1 MKTKKLIAFFV
12 SLTVVLGTVMFPAA
26 VSADEQNDST
36 AAVLANDVYGTVTS
50 NADGSVTLNFGQ
62 DSITTSGRGSIIT
75 DEKNGNVLRPDNL
88 RTNNNDLAV
97 LTMAEVS
104 LKDSGYD
111 SIEILAANKNS
122 SNVSVRVGG
131 TEVAVFSG
139 VNTSD
144 WDDYR
149 TFTQSLTTTDAEGN
163 VTLNIS
169 GVGADTYCGNFVY
182 VRFYSSSG
190 SVSSPQPS
198 ETEKPADPTP
208 IPEADT
214 PYTITGAEFSNDG
227 SLSVTYLKNDEAPE
241 EAVLL
246 AAAYSDTGESQML
259 DFTQVDID
267 GSGAQSVE
275 IDKPETGIVKVF
287 IWDGVNSLQPL
298 SNTRKLSVNISN
310 GDPIYMDTNY
320 SFEERAADLVSRMTL
335 EEKVSQL
342 GYKAPAI
349 ERLGVAEYDYW
360 KEALHGVARQ
370 GKATSFPTALSLSNT
385 WNRDLMYTVADI
397 ISTEAR
403 AKNNRYNLSYW
414 SPTVNMARDPR
425 WGRNEETYGEDPYLS
440 SQLGAEFVKGM
451 QGDDEK
457 YLKTI
462 ATLKHFAAN
471 NNESGRS
478 SGSSMMTE
486 FNFRNYYTR
495 VYQDITEIVMPASV
509 MASYNATSITR
520 NGEYIYNF
528 IPSAANSYLL
538 QDLLRRNWGFDGYVT
553 SDCGA
558 GEYAWGSNTRE
569 PNPAFQLGT
578 LGSTELP
585 TEQYVA
591 AFYQNGLNLECNLSG
606 GNISTAH
613 GVAAVENGYLSEEE
627 LERVVYELFLQRF
640 RTGEFDDGAAYQDIT
655 SSALET
661 DENVAVAEKAAEESW
676 VLLKNDDNMLPLD
689 GEQTNNVA
697 IVGNLANEIVL
708 GDYTGEPT
716 KTVTPVAGITEEVKS
731 VNPGAE
737 VNHYGVVTD
746 DTLLFNVK
754 SINFVYGN
762 GSKEAVDLTKATNVS
777 GMTLNSDGSLTDV
790 TPSAYAVI
798 EDVDFNGVV
807 NIEVE
812 MSTGSRIGGSINI
825 GYGPTIGFATVS
837 SQPTDST
844 DTYVT
849 CRLPV
854 DIEDTGGY
862 DGVNDFVITATP
874 AVKDFS
880 VENFKTQLDAAD
892 VIIAY
897 AGTVPKNST
906 GLGDSDAQEGK
917 DRSNINL
924 PASQSHVQALCDAY
938 PDKTV
943 VVMST
948 VGQMNV
954 EPFKDKCKAILWTS
968 YNGQT
973 QGTALAKI
981 LLGEANPSG
990 RLSTTWYQSADV
1002 AKMELYGSSDR
1013 TIDGIKGRYTD
1024 YNIQATGSNPG
1035 HTYQYYTND
1044 PVYPFGYGLSY
1055 TSFEYSNPTVDKS
1068 SVDANGTVTFTVDV
1082 TNTGSAAGQEVVQ
1095 LYVSHPGAGSGTTP
1109 AKQLKGFEKIE
1120 LQPGEMQTVSIDL
1133 NVRDMYLFSETEQRD
1148 VVPAGT
1154 YTAYLAK
1161 NAGDE
1166 ANTVSFE
1173 VSGTLAS
1180 TLKTVK
1186 AIPDGVSVNG
1196 LIREDGTALEA
1207 VTKINSNLSAVM
1219 SDEVIADLSNADVK
1233 YESSNSNVASVD
1245 ENGTVTSGIY
1255 EGVANI
1261 TCTVTIDGVTMSD
1274 SYPVVNKLEI
1284 KPSLAEINNAL
1295 AQLKAEYDRLSAS
1308 KDAYSETNWNEI
1320 EKIYSN
1326 GVNGINNASTQSEL
1340 NSILAEKINNMNS
1353 VVMDNLSDVYKI
1365 SSVNSEYIKNG
1376 VIDYSE
1382 NGIPMYDGAN
1392 GTVTNS
1398 SPYSGIKLQAAD
1410 ENGDIID
1417 SSKLVWQI
1425 NKFDSSSRKV
1435 AEIDSETGE
1444 LTVYGNGI
1452 IQITAANLEDRS
1464 CGKLMVQ
1471 VNMQIEGEYAD
1482 NGNGADLTDSQG
1494 NCSGGNDAGSTADVW
1509 IEYKSVKLSNLESI
1523 VARYAGKNAG
1533 QIYVSLANN
1542 SNPENLI
1549 ASGNAT
1555 ATGAWGTWSDIEL
1568 TLNAENLYNAQI
1580 NGLLDEYG
1588 CADIYIQTNGT
1599 NLDYFRLNYIENND
1613 EIPYTINS
1621 VLNKTNGRMKV
1632 TLGYRGSVLATDVN
1646 LTASIDGKEPASTTV
1661 RGTGEFEISTGAA
1674 EGETVRLLVTDA
1686 AGNSLSEVYN
1696 QVWHE
1701 PVDSEI
1707 VVYTLNSTEYDY
1719 TVLSGGTD
1727 NTQYADTVNGLSGYG
1742 SWTAVDRSADY
1753 TYSDVN
1759 EKTYDYTFTKAW
1771 QAGGGSTTNRCLY
1784 FTPKSPCKVTAVF
1797 NGGEPMRSM
1806 TIYQSDDNMIT
1817 QPGTGSLKD
1826 FSLEITDTSMP
1837 VYVYGGSSNK
1847 QLYAI
1852 IVEYYGDQASVSSD
1866 ESAAAGSDNDAED
1879 FDRPVQTA
1887 DWNGTQITL
1896 TKNDLTGETKV
1907 WYTNILGTRTQLSTE
1922 YFAVSDVEYSYDD
1935 KYNIN
1940 SIAAEGEY
1948 LYAGCDNGLVII
1960 FTDCV
1965 KCYSLKK
1972 LADFD
1977 IEQVEVYDNTLYMY
1991 GGGNEASVS
2000 LTDLGAD
2007 TIEADEARMMAE
2019 AGAILVDVRTHE
2031 EFEAQTAEGAINIPL
2046 ENISEL
2052 SNYSSDTTFVFF
2064 CTKGVKSA
2072 QAVKEAKA
2080 MGFENVYTAGSI
2092 DNLI

>member
-1 MKTKKLIAFFV
+1 MKTHKILSAF
-12 SLTVVLGTVMFPAA
+12 LAIVMVCTSIIIPAYA
-26 VSADEQNDST
+26 AETTDT
-36 AAVLANDVYGTVTS
+36 ATLAEDFGTVTN
-50 NADGSVTLNFGQ
+50 NADGSITLNFGQ
-62 DSITTSGRGSIIT
+62 DSITTSGRGEIIT
-75 DEKNGNVLRPDNL
+75 DSVNGGVLRPDNL
-88 RTNNNDLAV
+88 RTDNSDLAV
-97 LTMAEVS
+97 LTLPSVS
-104 LKDSGYD
+104 LSGAGYD
-111 SIEILAANKNS
+111 SIDIYAANENS
-122 SNVSVRVGG
+122 SNISVRVGE
-131 TEVAVFSG
+131 TEIASFTN
-139 VNTSD
+139 VNTSA

-149 TFTQSLTTTDAEGN
+149 VFTQSLTTTEAEGN
-163 VTLNIS
+163 LTLNIS
-169 GVGADTYCGNFVY
+169 GVGGNTYCGNYVY
-182 VRFYSSSG
+182 VKLYNSSAPA
-190 SVSSPQPS
+190 VSPDPSASEEPQDPSTSP
-198 ETEKPADPTP
+198 E
-208 IPEADT
+208 PEQ
-214 PYTITGAEFSNDG
+214 PYTITGAEFSDDQT
-227 SLSVTYLKNDEAPE
+227 LSVTYSKQDDAPDA
-241 EAVLL
+241 AVLL
-246 AAAYSDTGESQML
+246 AATYTDTNEDQMI
-259 DFTQVDID
+259 DFNQVDID
-267 GSGAQSVE
+267 GSGSQTIALA
-275 IDKPETGIVKVF
+275 KPETGIVKLF
-287 IWDGVNSLQPL
+287 IWDGTNSLQPL

-310 GDPIYMDTNY
+310 GDPIYMDTSY

-335 EEKVSQL
+335 EEKVSQV
-342 GYKAPAI
+342 GYQAPAI

-360 KEALHGVARQ
+360 KEALHGIARQ

-451 QGDDEK
+451 QGDDPK

-471 NNESGRS
+471 NNEANRS
-478 SGSSMMTE
+478 SGSSLMTE

-495 VYQDITEIVMPASV
+495 VFQDITEIVMPASV
-509 MASYNATSITR
+509 MASYNGTSITR
-520 NGEYIYNF
+520 NGEFIYNF

-578 LGSTELP
+578 LGSTTLP

-591 AFYQNGLNLECNLSG
+591 AFFQNGLNLECNLSG
-606 GNISTAH
+606 GNISTSY

-627 LERVVYELFLQRF
+627 LERAVYELFLQRF
-640 RTGEFDDGAAYQDIT
+640 RTGEFDDGATYQDI
-655 SSALET
+655 SSSEIET
-661 DENVAVAEKAAEESW
+661 DENVAVAEEAAEESW
-676 VLLKNDDNMLPLD
+676 VLLKNDDNMLPLSE
-689 GEQTNNVA
+689 EQTDNVA
-697 IVGNLANEIVL
+697 IIGNLADEIVL

-716 KTVTPVAGITEEVKS
+716 KTVTPVDGITEEVKS
-731 VNPGAE
+731 VNPDAE

-746 DTLLFNVK
+746 DTLLFNVR
-754 SINFVYGN
+754 SINFVYGD
-762 GSKEAVDLTKATNVS
+762 GSTKNVDLTKATNVS

-825 GYGPTIGFATVS
+825 GYGPTIGFATVNS
-837 SQPTDST
+837 TATDSL
-844 DTYVT
+844 DTYVA
-849 CRLPV
+849 CSLPQN
-854 DIEDTGGY
+854 IEDTGGY
-862 DGVNDFVITATP
+862 DGVNDLVITATA
-874 AVKDFS
+874 AVRDFS

-906 GLGDSDAQEGK
+906 GLGESDAQEGK
-917 DRSNINL
+917 DRSNIDL

-954 EPFKDKCKAILWTS
+954 EPFMDKCKAILWTS

-990 RLSTTWYQSADV
+990 RLSTTWYQNSDV
-1002 AKMELYGSSDR
+1002 DKMELSNSSNQ
-1013 TIDGIKGRYTD
+1013 TLGGITGRYTD
-1024 YNIQATGSNPG
+1024 YNIQADGSNPG
-1035 HTYQYYTND
+1035 HTYQYYSND
-1044 PVYPFGYGLSY
+1044 PIYPFGYGLSY
-1055 TSFEYSNPTVDKS
+1055 TSFEYSNPTIDQT

-1082 TNTGSAAGQEVVQ
+1082 TNTGAVAGQEVVQ
-1095 LYVSHPGAGSGTTP
+1095 LYVSHPDAGVGTTP

-1120 LQPGEMQTVSIDL
+1120 LQPGETQTVSISL
-1133 NVRDMYLFSETEQRD
+1133 NVRDMYLFSETEQKD
-1148 VVPAGT
+1148 IVPTGT

-1161 NAGDE
+1161 NADDE
-1166 ANTVSFE
+1166 TNAIGFNVT
-1173 VSGTLAS
+1173 GTLAS
-1180 TLKTVK
+1180 TLKTVQ

-1196 LIREDGTALEA
+1196 LIREDGTALES
-1207 VTKINSNLSAVM
+1207 VTQIDSGLSAIM
-1219 SDEVIADLSNADVK
+1219 SDEVWGDLENADVK
-1233 YESSNSNVASVD
+1233 YESSNSAVATVD
-1245 ENGTVTSGIY
+1245 ANGIVRSGVY
-1255 EGVANI
+1255 EGVATI
-1261 TCTVTIDGVTMSD
+1261 TCTVTVDGVSVSD

-1284 KPSLAEINNAL
+1284 KPSVEEVDNAL

-1320 EKIYSN
+1320 EKIYNN
-1326 GVNGINNASTQSEL
+1326 GVNGINSAKTQSEL
-1340 NSILAEKINNMNS
+1340 ASILAEKINNMNS
-1353 VVMDNLSDVYKI
+1353 VVMDNLSDTYKI
-1365 SSVNSEYIKNG
+1365 SSVNPEFIKNG

-1398 SPYSGIKLQAAD
+1398 NPYSGIQLQAAD
-1410 ENGDIID
+1410 EDGNVID
-1417 SSKLVWQI
+1417 NSKLVWQI

-1435 AEIDSETGE
+1435 ADIDSKTGE

-1452 IQITAANLEDRS
+1452 IQITAANLEDMT
-1464 CGKLMVQ
+1464 CGTLMVQ

-1482 NGNGADLTDSQG
+1482 NANGADLTDSQG
-1494 NCSGGNDAGSTADVW
+1494 ACSGGNDAGSTADSW
-1509 IEYKSVKLSNLESI
+1509 IEYKSVKLSNLDSLI
-1523 VARYAGKNAG
+1523 VRYAGKNAG
-1533 QIYVSLANN
+1533 QIYVSLERN
-1542 SNPENLI
+1542 SDPENLI

-1555 ATGAWGTWSDIEL
+1555 ATGAWGTWSDLEL
-1568 TLNAENLYNAQI
+1568 TLNAENLYNAQV

-1613 EIPYTINS
+1613 EIPYTING
-1621 VLNKTNGRMKV
+1621 VLNKTEGRMKV

-1646 LTASIDGKEPASTTV
+1646 LTATIDGQTPVSTTV
-1661 RGTGEFEISTGAA
+1661 RGTGEFEIATGAT
-1674 EGETVRLLVTDA
+1674 EGQTVSLVVTDA
-1686 AGNSLSEVYN
+1686 DGAPLSEVYE

-1719 TVLSGGTD
+1719 SPLTGG
-1727 NTQYADTVNGLSGYG
+1727 ADREAFTTTVNGLSGYG
-1742 SWTAVDRSADY
+1742 NWDVVDADVSF
-1753 TYSDVN
+1753 TYQDVN
-1759 EKTYDYTFTKAW
+1759 EKEYDYTFTQAW
-1771 QAGGGSTTNRCLY
+1771 QAGSGGTTRRNLY
-1784 FTPKSPCKVTAVF
+1784 FTPKAPCKVTVLF
-1797 NGGEPMRSM
+1797 SGGDASRSM

-1817 QPGTGSLKD
+1817 QPGTGSVKD
-1826 FSLEITDTSMP
+1826 FSLEITDTSTP

-1852 IVEYYGDQASVSSD
+1852 IVEYYGQQATTSEDSG
-1866 ESAAAGSDNDAED
+1866 AAVAGSDEAED
-1879 FDRPVQTA
+1879 YDRPVQYI

-1896 TKNDLTGETKV
+1896 TKNDLTGESKV

-1922 YFAVSDVEYSYDD
+1922 YFETSDVEYGADD

-1940 SIAAEGEY
+1940 KLAVYNGR
-1948 LYAGCDNGLVII
+1948 LYAGCDDGLVIV

-1965 KCYSLKK
+1965 KCYQLKK
-1972 LADFD
+1972 PTD
-1977 IEQVEVYDNTLYMY
+1977 IDIKEMSISEDGVMYISDGVTEQQLNM
-1991 GGGNEASVS
+1991 S
-2000 LTDLGAD
+2000 DLGAD
-2007 TIEADEARMMAE
+2007 SIKADEAMVLAE
-2019 AGAILVDVRTHE
+2019 DGAILIDVRSAE
-2031 EFEAQTAEGAINIPL
+2031 EFAEKSVEGSVNIPVDQIEAGLADYDQDSTLIFYCSAGSRAAKAVETAEAL
-2046 ENISEL
+2046 
-2052 SNYSSDTTFVFF
+2052 
-2064 CTKGVKSA
+2064 
-2072 QAVKEAKA
+2072 
-2080 MGFENVYTAGSI
+2080 GFTNVYNLGSI
-2092 DNLI
+2092 DNLL